1 MTAAT
6 TLSGEHAEDVLARV
20 RTWMDAGQDCVLV
33 FVTATEGG
41 AVRAPGALL
50 AVSADESVG
59 YISGG
64 CIDADVVLQARRAAG
79 DQQPRELRYGAG
91 SPFVD
96 LPLPCG
102 GAINVFIAPRLD
114 PDTIRA
120 AHDQLAARQKIT
132 LIARRDGRVA
142 LAGPD
147 VQPSREDFVF
157 SYCPK
162 LRLRIAGRGAD
173 ALALARMS
181 DAAGFATHVQLVDDD
196 DIADAREAGLR
207 SVEKLSTPAALSAQV
222 DDAWTAFVLLFHDQD
237 WEVPLLRQ
245 ALEGP
250 AFYVGAVGSKRTH
263 AARRMAL
270 ELAGCSREEI
280 DFVRGPIGLV
290 PSLRD
295 ASMLAVSTL
304 AEIVEAFPGKSS
316 SRRPGTA
323 LLLLAAGAS
332 RRFEN
337 GDKLMADLDGRSV
350 LDHAASFVPAD
361 LTVRKVAV
369 IPSGA
374 DDRREVLERCGWQVV
389 ENGRSELGQSTSLKA
404 GIEAISADA
413 AVDQVI
419 VLLGD
424 MPFVQPSHIEALR
437 VSADVPSTTCVMSES
452 NGVLLPPALFK
463 RCHFEALAQLEGDR
477 GAKALFEAIPHGNMT
492 VAVAAEHAADID
504 RAADLDRAKES
515 VNA

>member
-6 TLSGEHAEDVLARV
+6 TLSGEHAEDVLAQV
-20 RTWMDAGQDCVLV
+20 CTWINDGETCALV

-50 AVSADESVG
+50 AVGETNSIG

-64 CIDADVVLQARRAAG
+64 CIDADVILQARKAIEDKR
-79 DQQPRELRYGAG
+79 PCELRYGAG

-102 GAINVFIAPRLD
+102 GAIEVFIAPDLDLTALRTAHRRLVG
-114 PDTIRA
+114 
-120 AHDQLAARQKIT
+120 RQEVD
-132 LIARRDGRVA
+132 LIARKDGRVA

-147 VQPSREDFVF
+147 CRPERADFIF
-157 SYCPK
+157 SYVPK

-173 ALALARMS
+173 ALALARVS
-181 DAAGFATHVQLVDDD
+181 DAAGFATHLQLVDPD
-196 DIADAREAGLR
+196 DIAQAEHARIR
-207 SVEKLSTPAALSAQV
+207 SIEHLTSPKSLKAQP

-263 AARRMAL
+263 EARRLAL
-270 ELAGCSREEI
+270 KAAGSSDEQI

-295 ASMLAVSTL
+295 ASMLAISTL
-304 AEIVEAFPGKSS
+304 AEIVDAFPAKSS
-316 SRRPGTA
+316 SRRPRT
-323 LLLLAAGAS
+323 LLLMLAAGTS
-332 RRFEN
+332 RRFED
-337 GDKLMADLDGRSV
+337 GDKLLANLEGRPV
-350 LDHAASFVPAD
+350 LDYAASNIPDDPA
-361 LTVRKVAV
+361 LAKLAV
-369 IPSGA
+369 IPSNA
-374 DDRREVLERCGWQVV
+374 PKRRAILENCGWQVL
-389 ENGRSELGQSTSLKA
+389 ENTQSNLGQSTSLKL
-404 GIEAISADA
+404 GIEAVQNDPAI
-413 AVDQVI
+413 DQVI

-424 MPFVQPSHIEALR
+424 MPFVDAQHIEALR
-437 VSADVPSTTCVMSES
+437 VSADVPSTSCVMSECEGILS
-452 NGVLLPPALFK
+452 PPALFK
-463 RCHFEALAQLEGDR
+463 RSHFETLSTLSGDR
-477 GAKALFEAIPHGNMT
+477 GAKAVFQSVDHGAMTIPIRPD
-492 VAVAAEHAADID
+492 HAADID
-504 RAADLDRAKES
+504 NAADLLRAKEA